1 MYYILLYMLFSVFD
15 GMWLSLTLPNAMH
28 ICIRIITFRKTLI
41 QIQANLFKMFF
52 PPNIEQAKYNM
63 FTVSHTRKGITQY
76 TMTNC
81 LKLDLPE
88 KISHVCLTSKTE
100 KKRINENY
108 AQHQMQQLI

>member
-1 MYYILLYMLFSVFD
+1 MYKNY
-15 GMWLSLTLPNAMH
+15 NN
-28 ICIRIITFRKTLI
+28 I
-41 QIQANLFKMFF
+41 QENTHTNPSQLVQNVF

-108 AQHQMQQLI
+108 AQDQMQQLI